1 MSSIHPSICLSSI
14 YLCQPICLCLLSV
27 SISINHLSIYI
38 NTSICLPICIYY
50 LPTISHLSISLPIVV
65 HFLSRIQLFGTPW
78 TAARQASLSITNSQ
92 SLLKLTSIKSVM
104 QSNHLILCHP
114 LLLLPSTFP
123 STRVFSNELTL
134 CIRWLKDWSFR
145 FIISPSSEYS
155 GLISKESFIF
165 KELAHAVVG
174 ADKSI
179 TFRVDQQAED
189 PRKELMLQLKKPRD
203 HLLAEF
209 LFLLRVD
216 QPLGY

>member
-1 MSSIHPSICLSSI
+1 MH
-14 YLCQPICLCLLSV
+14 
-27 SISINHLSIYI
+27 
-38 NTSICLPICIYY
+38 
-50 LPTISHLSISLPIVV
+50 
-65 HFLSRIQLFGTPW
+65 
-78 TAARQASLSITNSQ
+78 
-92 SLLKLTSIKSVM
+92 
-104 QSNHLILCHP
+104 
-114 LLLLPSTFP
+114 LLPSIFP
-123 STRVFSNELTL
+123 SIKVFSNESTV
-134 CIRWLKDWSFR
+134 CIRWLKYWGFR

-179 TFRVDQQAED
+179 TFRVGQQAED

-209 LFLLRVD
+209 LFLLRAG